1 MTTYKDWRGAHKQ
14 MAEVTVAPS
23 SDEPPRWM
31 KWLFR
36 AILVWAGIVFL
47 GVGTLFIVFFLA
59 CLTGDPE
66 AYRQQFTD
74 ECHARGWNVAY
85 QSDGRMLCQEPG
97 VIGGISR

>member
-1 MTTYKDWRGAHKQ
+1 MTKYRDWGGAYKE
-14 MAEVTVAPS
+14 MPEVNTGS
-23 SDEPPRWM
+23 SLDGPPRWI
-31 KWLFR
+31 KWLVR
-36 AILVWAGIVFL
+36 AILVWVGILFL
-47 GVGTLFIVFFLA
+47 GAGMFFIVLFLA
-59 CLTGDPE
+59 CLSTDPA